1 MKKNVFLKITVF
13 IILMIFVV
21 QVFNK
26 EEQSIEQVE
35 DMQKI
40 NIETLKEGEGDFSKI
55 GDTLVVHYTGTFEN
69 GEVFDSSLE
78 RGEPFEFVLGAHSVI
93 EGWERGMLEMQK
105 GEKRK
110 LFVPY
115 SFAYGEYGAPP
126 VIPGKANL
134 IFEVELLEIK

>member
-1 MKKNVFLKITVF
+1 MQTV
-13 IILMIFVV
+13 
-21 QVFNK
+21 
-26 EEQSIEQVE
+26 
-35 DMQKI
+35 

-55 GDTLVVHYTGTFEN
+55 GDTLVVHYTGIFEN

-78 RGEPFEFVLGAHSVI
+78 REEPFEFVLGAHSVI
-93 EGWERGMLEMQK
+93 EGWELGMLEMQK

-115 SFAYGEYGAPP
+115 NLAYGEYGAPP